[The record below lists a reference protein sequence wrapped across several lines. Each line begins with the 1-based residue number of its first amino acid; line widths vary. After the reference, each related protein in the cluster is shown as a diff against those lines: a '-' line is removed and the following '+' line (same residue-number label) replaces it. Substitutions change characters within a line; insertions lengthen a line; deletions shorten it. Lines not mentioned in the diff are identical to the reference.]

1 MRFVSVERPFGIV
14 SSSSL
19 LERVIEEG
27 EKREQRKKQAKRKCP
42 FFRAH
47 ETVGCHRRRH
57 QKKLS
62 SKVASVFFFVFFL
75 LSSNTLA
82 CFSTLQIRWD
92 CERQNQKIPRTAP
105 RTSSHKLPV
114 DSECVALSFFF
125 PLSLSLSLWKAK
137 SSLSSSKCF
146 LTLSLT
152 SLLLHTKLT
161 SKLLRKLEVSNGG
174 GGGAQFSLSSSKH
187 EHQQR
192 RSPPLPSSSS
202 SSSPS
207 PTTQADHYYLQA
219 KPELT
224 QLLQT
229 ATKYNEALL
238 KHEQNEID
246 SLAKYIKEIETVEK
260 NPYEEDYKSESAR
273 EKLRAAKSKLEMSSR
288 KVKECFEK
296 ESSSSETLP
305 TRCRAVVVQYEKCG
319 QEALE
324 AFVAARSE

>member
-1 MRFVSVERPFGIV
+1 MGLRASKPKDTANGTAHQQPQTPGGLRVRRFE
-14 SSSSL
+14 L
-19 LERVIEEG
+19 
-27 EKREQRKKQAKRKCP
+27 
-42 FFRAH
+42 FF
-47 ETVGCHRRRH
+47 
-57 QKKLS
+57 
-62 SKVASVFFFVFFL
+62 
-75 LSSNTLA
+75 
-82 CFSTLQIRWD
+82 
-92 CERQNQKIPRTAP
+92 
-105 RTSSHKLPV
+105 
-114 DSECVALSFFF
+114 
-125 PLSLSLSLWKAK
+125 LSLSLSLWKAK

>member
-1 MRFVSVERPFGIV
+1 MESYLLL
-14 SSSSL
+14 SS
-19 LERVIEEG
+19 ERVIEEG
-27 EKREQRKKQAKRKCP
+27 EKREQRKKQAKKKKSSFLGQNKVVLSFVVVVVTKRKR
-42 FFRAH
+42 FRS
-47 ETVGCHRRRH
+47 RFR
-57 QKKLS
+57 
-62 SKVASVFFFVFFL
+62 FFFVFFL
-75 LSSNTLA
+75 LSSLLFDFTNTMGLRA
-82 CFSTLQIRWD
+82 SKPKD
-92 CERQNQKIPRTAP
+92 TANGTAHQQP
-105 RTSSHKLPV
+105 QTPGGLRVRRFELFF
-114 DSECVALSFFF
+114 LS
-125 PLSLSLSLWKAK
+125 LSLSLSLWKAK

-161 SKLLRKLEVSNGG
+161 SKLLRKLEVSNGS

-187 EHQQR
+187 QHQQR
-192 RSPPLPSSSS
+192 QSPPLPSSSS

-273 EKLRAAKSKLEMSSR
+273 EKLRAAKSKLEISSR

>member
-1 MRFVSVERPFGIV
+1 VRRFE
-14 SSSSL
+14 L
-19 LERVIEEG
+19 
-27 EKREQRKKQAKRKCP
+27 
-42 FFRAH
+42 
-47 ETVGCHRRRH
+47 
-57 QKKLS
+57 
-62 SKVASVFFFVFFL
+62 
-75 LSSNTLA
+75 
-82 CFSTLQIRWD
+82 
-92 CERQNQKIPRTAP
+92 
-105 RTSSHKLPV
+105 
-114 DSECVALSFFF
+114 FF
-125 PLSLSLSLWKAK
+125 PSLSLSLSLWKAK

>member
-1 MRFVSVERPFGIV
+1 MERPFGIV
-14 SSSSL
+14 SSSL
-19 LERVIEEG
+19 LGKSDR
-27 EKREQRKKQAKRKCP
+27 RRRKKRAKKKTSKKEKVQ
-42 FFRAH
+42 FFRAKQSRF
-47 ETVGCHRRRH
+47 VICRRRH
-57 QKKLS
+57 QKKALPKS
-62 SKVASVFFFVFFL
+62 LPFFFSSSFFCP
-75 LSSNTLA
+75 A

-114 DSECVALSFFF
+114 DSECVALSFFSS
-125 PLSLSLSLWKAK
+125 LSLSLSLWKAK

-161 SKLLRKLEVSNGG
+161 SKLLRKLEVSNGS

-187 EHQQR
+187 QHQQR
-192 RSPPLPSSSS
+192 QSPPLPSSSS

-273 EKLRAAKSKLEMSSR
+273 EKLRAAKSKLEISSR

>member
-1 MRFVSVERPFGIV
+1 MERPFGIV
-14 SSSSL
+14 SSSL
-19 LERVIEEG
+19 LGKSDR
-27 EKREQRKKQAKRKCP
+27 RRRKKRAKKKTSKKEKVQ
-42 FFRAH
+42 FFRAKQSRF
-47 ETVGCHRRRH
+47 VICRRRRRRH
-57 QKKLS
+57 QKKALPKS
-62 SKVASVFFFVFFL
+62 LPFFFSSSFFCP
-75 LSSNTLA
+75 A

-125 PLSLSLSLWKAK
+125 PSLSLSLSLWKAK

-161 SKLLRKLEVSNGG
+161 SKLLRKLEVSNGS

-187 EHQQR
+187 QHQQR
-192 RSPPLPSSSS
+192 QSPPLPSSSS

-273 EKLRAAKSKLEMSSR
+273 EKLRAAKSKLEISSR

>member
-1 MRFVSVERPFGIV
+1 MESYLLL
-14 SSSSL
+14 SS
-19 LERVIEEG
+19 ERVIEEG
-27 EKREQRKKQAKRKCP
+27 EKREQRKKQAKKKKSSFLGQNKVVLS
-42 FFRAH
+42 FFCRR
-47 ETVGCHRRRH
+47 RRRH
-57 QKKLS
+57 QKKALPKS
-62 SKVASVFFFVFFL
+62 LPFFFSSSFFCP
-75 LSSNTLA
+75 A

-114 DSECVALSFFF
+114 DSECVALSFFSS
-125 PLSLSLSLWKAK
+125 LSLSLSLSLESEIV

-161 SKLLRKLEVSNGG
+161 SKLLRKLEVSNGS

-187 EHQQR
+187 QHQQR
-192 RSPPLPSSSS
+192 QSPPLPSSSS

-273 EKLRAAKSKLEMSSR
+273 EKLRAAKSKLEISSR

>member
-1 MRFVSVERPFGIV
+1 M
-14 SSSSL
+14 
-19 LERVIEEG
+19 
-27 EKREQRKKQAKRKCP
+27 
-42 FFRAH
+42 
-47 ETVGCHRRRH
+47 
-57 QKKLS
+57 
-62 SKVASVFFFVFFL
+62 
-75 LSSNTLA
+75 
-82 CFSTLQIRWD
+82 
-92 CERQNQKIPRTAP
+92 
-105 RTSSHKLPV
+105 
-114 DSECVALSFFF
+114 
-125 PLSLSLSLWKAK
+125 
-137 SSLSSSKCF
+137 
-146 LTLSLT
+146 
-152 SLLLHTKLT
+152 
-161 SKLLRKLEVSNGG
+161 RKLEVSNGS

-187 EHQQR
+187 QHQQR
-192 RSPPLPSSSS
+192 QSPPLPSSSS

-246 SLAKYIKEIETVEK
+246 SLAKYIKEIETLEK

-273 EKLRAAKSKLEMSSR
+273 EKLRAAKSKLEISSR

-296 ESSSSETLP
+296 ELSSSETLP

>member
-1 MRFVSVERPFGIV
+1 MGLRASKPKDTANGTAHQQPQTPGGLRVRRFE
-14 SSSSL
+14 L
-19 LERVIEEG
+19 
-27 EKREQRKKQAKRKCP
+27 
-42 FFRAH
+42 FF
-47 ETVGCHRRRH
+47 
-57 QKKLS
+57 
-62 SKVASVFFFVFFL
+62 
-75 LSSNTLA
+75 
-82 CFSTLQIRWD
+82 
-92 CERQNQKIPRTAP
+92 
-105 RTSSHKLPV
+105 
-114 DSECVALSFFF
+114 
-125 PLSLSLSLWKAK
+125 LSLSLSLSLSLESEIV

-161 SKLLRKLEVSNGG
+161 SKLLRKLEVSNGS

-187 EHQQR
+187 QHQQR
-192 RSPPLPSSSS
+192 QSPPLPSSSS

-273 EKLRAAKSKLEMSSR
+273 EKLRAAKSKLEISSR

>member
-1 MRFVSVERPFGIV
+1 M
-14 SSSSL
+14 
-19 LERVIEEG
+19 
-27 EKREQRKKQAKRKCP
+27 
-42 FFRAH
+42 
-47 ETVGCHRRRH
+47 
-57 QKKLS
+57 
-62 SKVASVFFFVFFL
+62 
-75 LSSNTLA
+75 
-82 CFSTLQIRWD
+82 
-92 CERQNQKIPRTAP
+92 
-105 RTSSHKLPV
+105 

-125 PLSLSLSLWKAK
+125 PLSLSHSLSLWKAK

>member
-1 MRFVSVERPFGIV
+1 M
-14 SSSSL
+14 
-19 LERVIEEG
+19 IEEG
-27 EKREQRKKQAKRKCP
+27 EKREQRKKQKQKEKVRFLGHESFIVVVIKKNSLP
-42 FFRAH
+42 KSLPLFFR
-47 ETVGCHRRRH
+47 
-57 QKKLS
+57 
-62 SKVASVFFFVFFL
+62 L
-75 LSSNTLA
+75 LSSVQQHSRLLFDFTNTMGLRA
-82 CFSTLQIRWD
+82 SKPKD
-92 CERQNQKIPRTAP
+92 TANGTAHQQP
-105 RTSSHKLPV
+105 QTPGGLRVRRFEL
-114 DSECVALSFFF
+114 FF
-125 PLSLSLSLWKAK
+125 PSLSLSLSLWKAK

-202 SSSPS
+202 SSSSS

-273 EKLRAAKSKLEMSSR
+273 EKLRVAKSKLEMSSR